1 MLLNSLISDFSTLD
15 FAALMAISLIGLP
28 HGAADGAIAGY
39 IGYTRQPS
47 SLFKFFGL
55 YIAMAVLV
63 IFFWM
68 LFPTIS
74 LMVFLTISIIH
85 FGLDVARTKQG
96 WMSLVQGYAHGCV
109 VIVGISQSHKEEVLQ
124 IYSFLIGKDAGPVW
138 VMIDFISIIFLIVL
152 VFYTFKA
159 ILDTKWRLEFIE
171 LLVLLILFSQLPP
184 LVSFAIYFCG
194 LHSVRHF
201 RNIWLP
207 LRNTIPLRNI
217 CLQIA
222 SFTCIT
228 WALGGLIIW
237 LAMFQVSADVA
248 FIRIIFIGLAA
259 LTVPHMI
266 LVDGLYHRHLSV
278 TSCGKP

>member
-1 MLLNSLISDFSTLD
+1 
-15 FAALMAISLIGLP
+15 
-28 HGAADGAIAGY
+28 
-39 IGYTRQPS
+39 
-47 SLFKFFGL
+47 
-55 YIAMAVLV
+55 MAVLV
-63 IFFWM
+63 ILFWM

-152 VFYTFKA
+152 VFYTCKA

-171 LLVLLILFSQLPP
+171 LLVLLILFSQFPP

-222 SFTCIT
+222 SFNLYR
-228 WALGGLIIW
+228 LGIGGIDNLAGYVSGLSRRSIYSYYIYWTSSVNRSSHDISRWIIPSSSKCYIMW
-237 LAMFQVSADVA
+237 
-248 FIRIIFIGLAA
+248 
-259 LTVPHMI
+259 
-266 LVDGLYHRHLSV
+266 
-278 TSCGKP
+278 